1 MPRFVDLQSNFS
13 TGELDPLLRA
23 RVDLQAYNNALAKA
37 TNVLIQ
43 PQGGLKRRPGTKYIL
58 ELPNSGAESAG
69 NGVRLVPFQFSVDDS
84 YMLVFTH
91 QRMYIIKNGVVQTN
105 INGSGNNYLT
115 TSIGSS
121 IVDDMCWT
129 QSADTLIV
137 VHPDLQPVQ
146 IQRTSDSAWTA
157 TTITFDSIPKYAF
170 NIDFHTNN
178 GSTLTPSAV
187 SGNVTLTAS
196 TTHHDSGAAQAGGA
210 STITLKSTASS
221 TDDIYNGMYVTITSG
236 PGVGEIRI
244 IEDYVGSTKVAT
256 VTPAWTTQP
265 TSASNYQITT
275 WTTESVNQYVNANPQ
290 GRARIVQYVSAT
302 VVNAVVEYPFFST
315 SAIAAG
321 NWELEHGYENV
332 WSASRGWPRTV
343 SFHEGRLFFGGSKSR
358 PSTIWGSKI
367 GLFYEFVPTENLDDD
382 ALEATLDTNDL
393 NVITDIISGRDFQV
407 FTTGGEFYV
416 PQQGSDPITPLTFTF
431 KNVSRNGIKP
441 GTRVQSLESG
451 SVYIQ
456 RQGKS
461 LNEFVFNDTQLT
473 YITQRISLLSG
484 HLLKGPQRMAM
495 RRATSTEE
503 GDLLLIINTDDGSM
517 AAFSVMRAQQIT
529 APSEFITTG
538 DFVDVGIDVT
548 DIYTVTSRIAAADLL
563 LESGSNLL
571 TEDGEPMLLEHGGPK
586 YFVELFDD
594 SLYTDCAV
602 TGGAASSASSLPMV
616 NEIVNVICDGVPQG
630 DEVVSAAGTV
640 TFDRASVYTYEVGLP
655 FTVYCKTMPAEIQL
669 QTGSRVSFKKRIVE
683 ISAVVKD
690 TQELEINNQPV
701 AFRLM
706 DNPLLDEPVPTFTGI
721 KRVNGV
727 LGYDREQAI
736 EISQTLP
743 LKMTLLGL
751 DYRIAVYSGT

>member
-1 MPRFVDLQSNFS
+1 VPRFVDLQSNFS